1 VRSQSNPSHTYEV
14 DLSSYT
20 CTCLDFPLISYCKHI
35 CAVQSL
41 FEEDSPVVALG
52 SKSIPISDPDT
63 SPTPDIDPPAL
74 EDAVMLEPVY
84 KPRAALTILAEKL
97 ERLAAR
103 LRRPRTKES
112 DLPDL
117 PNFNQLIDGML
128 LATDNG
134 LILPSAQQVPP
145 KTNGWRQTQ
154 TAMRVLPNVK
164 TRPKPVDSNRDLHYG
179 GGAKSGSKVK
189 PSKKPRTKECVRMF
203 LLVAL

>member
-1 VRSQSNPSHTYEV
+1 
-14 DLSSYT
+14 
-20 CTCLDFPLISYCKHI
+20 
-35 CAVQSL
+35 
-41 FEEDSPVVALG
+41 
-52 SKSIPISDPDT
+52 
-63 SPTPDIDPPAL
+63 
-74 EDAVMLEPVY
+74 MLEPVY

-117 PNFNQLIDGML
+117 PNFNQLIDSML

-134 LILPSAQQVPP
+134 SILPSAQQVPP
-145 KTNGWRQTQ
+145 KINGWRQTQ

-164 TRPKPVDSNRDLHYG
+164 TRPKPVDSNREWWR
-179 GGAKSGSKVK
+179 
-189 PSKKPRTKECVRMF
+189 KKREQGEAQQKAENKRVRAHMF